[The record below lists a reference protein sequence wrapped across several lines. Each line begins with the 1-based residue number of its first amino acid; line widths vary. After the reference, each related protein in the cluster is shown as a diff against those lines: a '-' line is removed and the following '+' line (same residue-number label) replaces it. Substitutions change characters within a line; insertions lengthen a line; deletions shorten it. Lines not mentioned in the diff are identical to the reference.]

1 MKTPNAIGGFQQ
13 RIWEN
18 LIERKPDVYI
28 YYTTELEDP
37 LFAVATRAD
46 GTGFWFDAFKTV
58 KQAIKF
64 CEKFE
69 LEVERIYL
77 KGDTIDENS

>member
-1 MKTPNAIGGFQQ
+1 MKTHYEGGGIQQ
-13 RIWEN
+13 QIWES
-18 LIERKPDVYI
+18 LIERKPSVYI

-69 LEVERIYL
+69 LEIERIYL
-77 KGDTIDENS
+77 KGDVID

>member
-1 MKTPNAIGGFQQ
+1 MKPQCSGGGIQQ
-13 RIWEN
+13 QIWEN
-18 LIERKPDVYI
+18 LIAKKPSVYI

-37 LFAVATRAD
+37 LFAVSTRAD

-58 KQAIKF
+58 KQALKF

-77 KGDTIDENS
+77 KGDKID